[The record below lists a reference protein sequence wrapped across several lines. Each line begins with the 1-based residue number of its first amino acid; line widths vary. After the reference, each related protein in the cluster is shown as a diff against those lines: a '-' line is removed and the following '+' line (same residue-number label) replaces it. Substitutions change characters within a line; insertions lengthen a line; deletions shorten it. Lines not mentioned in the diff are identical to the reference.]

1 MITKIVSYHRIP
13 PPFMHDD
20 DAQVCGKR
28 LYPEAAPCYHPAM
41 TSPAHPLLA
50 EYLDRFGALAPD
62 PLCPEIRAWNAR
74 DFDGLWKR
82 ARELDEHAPVPYWGI
97 VWPGGRG
104 MARFILDN
112 GKLFRGRRVIDLGSG
127 SGITAVAAAM
137 AGARVTGVDIDPPA
151 AELAEMTA
159 AANGATCEFR
169 HAGVADIGDDELGQ
183 YDIILAGDIFNAKE
197 FAEGVIS
204 LARRGLEAG
213 LRNYL
218 ADSGRSHRPRNGVE
232 VLSAMRVPVFREI
245 EGVTERD
252 VKVFSVT
259 G

>member
-1 MITKIVSYHRIP
+1 
-13 PPFMHDD
+13 
-20 DAQVCGKR
+20 
-28 LYPEAAPCYHPAM
+28 M

-50 EYLDRFGALAPD
+50 EYLDRFASLEPD
-62 PLCPEIRAWNAR
+62 PLYPEVRAWNTR

-104 MARFILDN
+104 MARFILGN
-112 GKLFRGRRVIDLGSG
+112 KKLFRGRRVIDVGSG

-137 AGARVTGVDIDPPA
+137 AGARMTGIDIDPRA
-151 AELAEMTA
+151 VKLAEMTA
-159 AANGATCEFR
+159 AANGAACEFR
-169 HAGVADIGDDELGQ
+169 HAGVDNIGDDDLTQ
-183 YDIILAGDIFNAKE
+183 YDIILAGDIFNVKE

-204 LARRGLEAG
+204 LARRGLGAG
-213 LRNYL
+213 LKNYL
-218 ADSGRSHRPRNGVE
+218 ADSGRSHRPRHGVE
-232 VLSAMRVPVFREI
+232 VLCDMRVPVFREI

-259 G
+259 DQAAHSHS

>member
-1 MITKIVSYHRIP
+1 
-13 PPFMHDD
+13 
-20 DAQVCGKR
+20 
-28 LYPEAAPCYHPAM
+28 
-41 TSPAHPLLA
+41 
-50 EYLDRFGALAPD
+50 
-62 PLCPEIRAWNAR
+62 
-74 DFDGLWKR
+74 
-82 ARELDEHAPVPYWGI
+82 
-97 VWPGGRG
+97 

-204 LARRGLEAG
+204 LARRGLGAG
-213 LRNYL
+213 LKNYL

-232 VLSAMRVPVFREI
+232 VLRAMRVPVFREI